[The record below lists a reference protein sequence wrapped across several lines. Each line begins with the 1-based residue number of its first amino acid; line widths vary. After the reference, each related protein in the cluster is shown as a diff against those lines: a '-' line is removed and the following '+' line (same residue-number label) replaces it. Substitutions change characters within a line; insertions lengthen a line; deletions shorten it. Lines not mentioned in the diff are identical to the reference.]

1 MPKFYNKRLKG
12 EEWYLYNGNN
22 NFNEVIDMRIE
33 LLNKHINKLKSLKK

>member
-1 MPKFYNKRLKG
+1 MGLPQNSLG
-12 EEWYLYNGNN
+12 EEWYLYDGKD